1 MSALRQSSGQ
11 AAREAVLLPMIFL
24 TVTLLAGLHIGP
36 RVALAPPSLF
46 ALVLGTML
54 LAALVRSGALAA
66 DRLLHG
72 SRSVLANAN
81 GMIVLVSLF
90 AAASQI
96 LNMLTPRSGLPLF
109 FVDVFLFVLLLNT
122 LVAQPDRVRLL
133 RSLAVILGSALVL
146 KFVVLAGLS
155 GPSGSRTARVL
166 VALFDAAT
174 FGTVTQEPQAAGAGY
189 LAFFAVALF
198 LAGVSALPSARPY
211 SGGTDLQTIPP
222 R

>member
-1 MSALRQSSGQ
+1 MS
-11 AAREAVLLPMIFL
+11 AAREAVLLPIVFL
-24 TVTLLAGLHIGP
+24 TVSLLAGVQLGP
-36 RVALAPPSLF
+36 GVALVPPSLF
-46 ALVLGTML
+46 ALVLGTLL
-54 LAALVRSGALAA
+54 LAALVRSGALAP
-66 DRLLHG
+66 DHLLHG

-96 LNMLTPRSGLPLF
+96 LALLTPRSGLPLF

-146 KFVVLAGLS
+146 KFVVLAALS
-155 GPSGSRTARVL
+155 GPSSSRTARVL
-166 VALFDAAT
+166 AALFDAAT
-174 FGTVTQEPQAAGAGY
+174 FGAITQEPQAAGAGY
-189 LAFFAVALF
+189 LAFLSVALF
-198 LAGVSALPSARPY
+198 LAGVSALPAARPY
-211 SGGTDLQTIPP
+211 SAGTALRINPP